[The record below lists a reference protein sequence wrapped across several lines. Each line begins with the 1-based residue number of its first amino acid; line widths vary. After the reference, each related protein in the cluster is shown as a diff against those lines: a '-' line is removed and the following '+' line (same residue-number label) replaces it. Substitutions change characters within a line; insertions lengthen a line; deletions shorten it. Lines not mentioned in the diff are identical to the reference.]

1 MALTDKNKPTIDRLK
16 DLKSLYEAGILTQEE
31 MEAEKAEILGI
42 STTPAESV
50 KTNKTTVACPVCG
63 EQIED
68 GLDVCPICHEQIK
81 NPTPSVS
88 PIQQSP
94 TPKPDKSNKGIIWG
108 GIALVAIIVVA
119 LGVYFVCGNSDTIA
133 NEQPEEDAIT
143 EATLLDE
150 QSDKAVAE
158 VEYVEYV
165 ESDKD
170 DIDDFEVGDALDHW
184 SGVIQMTGSLSLHI
198 RTQLFMNLQRDGSNI
213 FSGEIQILCG
223 ESDGDSNNETVK
235 PTSGMLR
242 GRVKCLAKHDVMVV
256 ILESSST
263 KAGEDGNSL
272 TSIKNGDKLFE
283 IRYDGY
289 NYNVNI
295 IGEMGSYFT
304 TDFSFY
310 KD

>member
-158 VEYVEYV
+158 VEYVE
-165 ESDKD
+165 SDKD
-170 DIDDFEVGDALDHW
+170 DIDDYEVGDALDHW